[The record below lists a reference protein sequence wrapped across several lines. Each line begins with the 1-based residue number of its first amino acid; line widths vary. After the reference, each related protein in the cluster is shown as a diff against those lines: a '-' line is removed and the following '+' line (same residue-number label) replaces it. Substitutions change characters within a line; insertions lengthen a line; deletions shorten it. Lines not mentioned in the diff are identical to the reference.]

1 MWRITENLIIN
12 YMGMFDEIKVG
23 KTYLK
28 DLLTKEQEAI
38 IKQGDD
44 VYQTKDL
51 KNVLG
56 SYKIY
61 KRKLWEDTTSR
72 ILDNRDYVGKVKDEE
87 PPKPK
92 WEEVKI
98 TQEISF
104 CNLILVDGDEH
115 WFEFR
120 FLFKDGKIDRKHL
133 DDYTTRTEEELE
145 KEEEEW
151 AIIRS
156 YYDAHKSRLT
166 IKIYEWIGKKFLAIS
181 TYFSRKSSIPEE
193 IRKTA
198 YKAAG
203 KEYGRGSW

>member
-1 MWRITENLIIN
+1 MIPNKDFSIWLIGPSAAGKTTISKLLYENL
-12 YMGMFDEIKVG
+12 K
-23 KTYLK
+23 
-28 DLLTKEQEAI
+28 
-38 IKQGDD
+38 
-44 VYQTKDL
+44 
-51 KNVLG
+51 KN
-56 SYKIY
+56 S
-61 KRKLWEDTTSR
+61 
-72 ILDNRDYVGKVKDEE
+72 
-87 PPKPK
+87 
-92 WEEVKI
+92 
-98 TQEISF
+98 
-104 CNLILVDGDEH
+104 NLILVDGDEH

-156 YYDAHKSRLT
+156 YYDAHKSRLS
-166 IKIYEWIGKKFLAIS
+166 IKIYEWIGKKFLAVS